1 MLILMAMTGGWCTF
15 PEIIGP
21 TAVMARCADQ
31 DPARCGSTYSHAA
44 ERMRY
49 AAGGTALRAA
59 MDMIGVP
66 YSWGGGGVHGPS
78 RGVGRGARTRGFDCS
93 GLTQYALASAGVLIG
108 RTTRQQWRHGTRVPR
123 EQLRPGDLVFYDS
136 DPRQRGPEHV
146 GLVVD
151 AEHMVN
157 APFTGASVRVE
168 PLDRPTFK
176 GVVRPG

>member
-1 MLILMAMTGGWCTF
+1 MGRWRR
-15 PEIIGP
+15 
-21 TAVMARCADQ
+21 ARAEPWRRPGRQ
-31 DPARCGSTYSHAA
+31 DP
-44 ERMRY
+44 
-49 AAGGTALRAA
+49 
-59 MDMIGVP
+59 
-66 YSWGGGGVHGPS
+66 
-78 RGVGRGARTRGFDCS
+78 GFDCS
-93 GLTQYALASAGVLIG
+93 GLTQYAWASAGVLIG

-151 AEHMVN
+151 GEHMVN

-176 GVVRPG
+176 GVVDLDRDAARVTRS